1 MQEGDFELGMS
12 NDLAQAYFNDPVDP
26 EALGIPDYFEV
37 IKKPMDL
44 GTCMAKLRRGE
55 YAKASEL
62 LKDVLSISETAAAA
76 AVRAQPLAGA
86 RMRFSCFGCFS

>member
-1 MQEGDFELGMS
+1 MRTAMMGDWTDRARGALELGMS

-55 YAKASEL
+55 YSKASEL
-62 LKDVLSISETAAAA
+62 LKDVQL
-76 AVRAQPLAGA
+76 VW
-86 RMRFSCFGCFS
+86 FNCK